1 MPRFRFEARDR
12 AGTLSQGELVA
23 ASMQEML
30 NILKAREQY
39 PIEIRPCVVRTSAW
53 TKLNLKLAASAREIA
68 DLCFHMSSMISA
80 GLSLHETMGIL
91 AGRTRNATL
100 SRTLL
105 RITEDIEEGNSLAG
119 AFRRYRYAFG
129 DLLISVL
136 KAGENSGKLDVILQE
151 YSEQLEE
158 QSKLTSDLRTALV
171 YPCVL
176 VLMTVASVTF
186 LTGWILP
193 RYVEQ
198 LEAMNVEIPKITR
211 ILLAVSSWVGD
222 NWLLVGAG
230 VVLGVG
236 ALVLAGRDRRVKLF
250 FCDVV
255 LRLPV
260 AGHLV
265 RRRATARFANTFSLL
280 HSSGVPLL
288 ETLDLCGEAM
298 GNLRLELEVSGVRDR
313 VENGSSLYEAMAQ
326 TRQFPQ
332 DLARIVM
339 VGEQTGR
346 LPEMLSRIGRS
357 YNSEVRRHYQRLVT
371 LVEPVLIVFM
381 GVVIGIVALSLILPM
396 LRATKSFQG

>member
-1 MPRFRFEARDR
+1 
-12 AGTLSQGELVA
+12 LIA
-23 ASMQEML
+23 ANSRLQF
-30 NILKAREQY
+30 
-39 PIEIRPCVVRTSAW
+39 VRTSAW

-230 VVLGVG
+230 V
-236 ALVLAGRDRRVKLF
+236 AWGRRS
-250 FCDVV
+250 C
-255 LRLPV
+255 
-260 AGHLV
+260 
-265 RRRATARFANTFSLL
+265 RRRTPGEA
-280 HSSGVPLL
+280 VPLRCRAQAAGGRSL
-288 ETLDLCGEAM
+288 GPPPRDGAIRQHLQPPSFERGSSARDPGSRGSV
-298 GNLRLELEVSGVRDR
+298 GNLRYSPKSACATGGERFSMRGH
-313 VENGSSLYEAMAQ
+313 GSSSPI
-326 TRQFPQ
+326 PQ
-332 DLARIVM
+332 DLA
-339 VGEQTGR
+339 
-346 LPEMLSRIGRS
+346 S
-357 YNSEVRRHYQRLVT
+357 
-371 LVEPVLIVFM
+371 
-381 GVVIGIVALSLILPM
+381 
-396 LRATKSFQG
+396 